1 MDIPWDDVR
10 VFLAVAESGSLSAAA
25 KRLRTAQPTVSRR
38 LAALEAHL
46 GDALFDRSVSGATL
60 TSFGERLLEPARK
73 MAQWSAELDRAAERR
88 QVAPRGVVRVT
99 APPGVAWD
107 LLAPFAAQLAQHL
120 PDVQLEV
127 SSSTRY
133 LDIGRREA
141 DLALR
146 FAGPASREVVALET
160 VSHGVGVF
168 AAPRYIATLK
178 KGYGLADVRWIGWAP
193 PFETLPPNGEL
204 AKRIPGFRPAF
215 AADDFLVQLRA
226 AEEGAGAIVL
236 ARMRLRTGR
245 DMGLREL
252 ALDLGPLRAS
262 LELVASRSALE
273 IPRVRAVA
281 DLLAA
286 ELRASVPP
294 KARAKVAPAAL
305 SAPTA
310 GALAPTVGA
319 S

>member
-1 MDIPWDDVR
+1 MDVPWDDVR

-46 GDALFDRSVSGATL
+46 GEALFERRVGGARV

-73 MAQWSAELDRAAERR
+73 MAQWSAEVDRAAERR
-88 QVAPRGVVRVT
+88 QVEPRGVVRVT

-107 LLAPFAAQLAQHL
+107 LVAPFAARLAEDL

-146 FAGPASREVVALET
+146 FAGPASRELVALEA
-160 VSHGVGVF
+160 VSHAVGIF
-168 AAPRYIATLK
+168 AAPRYVRSLK
-178 KGYGLADVRWIGWAP
+178 KGYRLGDLRWVGWAP
-193 PFETLPPNGEL
+193 PFEDLPPNGEL

-236 ARMRLRTGR
+236 AKMRLRAGR
-245 DMGLREL
+245 DERLQEL
-252 ALDLGPLRAS
+252 AIDLGPIRVT
-262 LELVASRSALE
+262 LELLASRSALE

-281 DLLAA
+281 DRLAA
-286 ELRASVPP
+286 ELRASGSKP
-294 KARAKVAPAAL
+294 RQRR
-305 SAPTA
+305 
-310 GALAPTVGA
+310 
-319 S
+319 